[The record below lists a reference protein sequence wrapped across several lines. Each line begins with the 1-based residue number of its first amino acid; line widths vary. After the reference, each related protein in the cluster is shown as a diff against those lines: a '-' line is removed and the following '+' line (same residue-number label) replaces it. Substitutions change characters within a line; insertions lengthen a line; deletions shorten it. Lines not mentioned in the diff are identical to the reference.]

1 MMQGG
6 AGTSTNMNANEV
18 LANVALE
25 YMYHSKGQYQYLHP
39 NNDINMSQ
47 STNDVYPT
55 AIRLGLLLS
64 LDELNLPFNNLI
76 LSFLN
81 KSQEFAHILKW
92 VVLSYKT
99 LCL

>member
-1 MMQGG
+1 
-6 AGTSTNMNANEV
+6 
-18 LANVALE
+18 
-25 YMYHSKGQYQYLHP
+25 
-39 NNDINMSQ
+39 MSQ

-76 LSFLN
+76 LSFRN

-92 VVLSYKT
+92 AVHSYKT
-99 LCL
+99 LCQ